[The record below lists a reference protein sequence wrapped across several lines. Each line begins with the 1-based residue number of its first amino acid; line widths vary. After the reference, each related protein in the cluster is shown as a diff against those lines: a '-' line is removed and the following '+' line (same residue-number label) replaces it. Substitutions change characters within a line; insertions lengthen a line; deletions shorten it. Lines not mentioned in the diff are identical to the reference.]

1 MKIWRWIVRRHE
13 IDRDLQ
19 DEIGNH
25 LSMAARDRV
34 DDGADPEA
42 ARLAARKEF
51 GNVLRTTEA
60 TRRVWRGGWLE
71 WLTDVWQDARFGVR
85 MIVKNP
91 GFSLVVI
98 AVLTLGI
105 GGNAVVFS
113 VFKGLALEP
122 LPGVKDSATL
132 AVVVSRSNGGR
143 QVALSYPDYRYFRD
157 HNESFTDLAGC
168 DMAPL
173 SLGLGSRGERVW
185 GEIVTGNYFQALGV
199 HAQLGRTLSPA
210 DDVTPGKHPVAV
222 INDGMWRRTFGSDPA
237 IVGKTIQLN
246 AHPYTVVGV
255 LEPRFQGSIVSLVT
269 DVFVPLM
276 MLPQLFPPDRLEHRG
291 MRMLIVFGHLRPGVT
306 RDAASAR
313 LEVQSAQLDADQP
326 VLNMTYRSHAI
337 PIWQS
342 PYGAQ
347 TYLLPVVSMLGGTG
361 ILLLLVVCANVANL
375 VMVRG
380 ASRRGEVAVRLA
392 LGASRSRILRLLL
405 VENLVL
411 AVPGALL
418 GVALARVL
426 LPFLSSGA
434 AAAAPM
440 RVSLNASTD
449 VWVLGFSLLLSC
461 ASALVFG
468 FVPALQTS
476 RVELASVMKDESPRG
491 AARSRLRSALVVA
504 QVAVSLLLLVGA
516 GLVTRSL
523 IAARQ
528 ADGGFDSHSVSSVAV
543 DLEPSGYDSQSGRE
557 LVTRLFDA
565 FAASPEVESAS
576 VAAFLPLTLVD
587 GASRRVTIEGYEPR
601 SDEDLSFLY
610 NVVSADYF
618 RTLRVPIISGRP
630 FERRDDEHATGVTIV
645 NETLAR
651 RMWQTPEAALGKRL
665 KSGGDWLTIV
675 GVAQD
680 LKYARLTEAP
690 RPYFYLPFLQ
700 AYTSS
705 LTLHVR
711 ASDAS
716 TDILGVVSRQLHAT
730 DPNLPLLT
738 SKLLIEQ
745 TRVALSPYEMAA
757 GTLLMFGIMTIL
769 LSALGIYGLVAY
781 TIEQSTQEIGVR
793 MAIGAS
799 RLDVVRQF
807 FGRGLTLA
815 ALGMAL
821 GLIMSVAVTR
831 LLAAALYGVSATDAA
846 SFVLATAIVA
856 AIALAAS
863 FVPAWRASRLDPLAA
878 LRHR

>member
-1 MKIWRWIVRRHE
+1 MTMWNWLLRRRK
-13 IDRDLQ
+13 IDRDL
-19 DEIGNH
+19 DEEIRGH
-25 LSMAARDRV
+25 LRMAARDRV
-34 DDGADPEA
+34 EEGADPEQ
-42 ARLAARKEF
+42 ARLAAMKDF
-51 GNVLRTTEA
+51 GNVLLTTEA
-60 TRRVWRGGWLE
+60 TRGVWRGRLAE
-71 WLTDVWQDARFGVR
+71 WVTDFWQDARFGLR
-85 MIVKNP
+85 MVVKNP
-91 GFSLVVI
+91 AFSLVVI

-105 GGNAVVFS
+105 GGNAVVFT

-122 LPGVKDSATL
+122 LPGVRDSAAL

-143 QVALSYPDYRYFRD
+143 QMAVSYPDYRYFRD
-157 HNESFTDLAGC
+157 HNESFTDLVAS
-168 DMAPL
+168 DMVPL
-173 SLGLGSRGERVW
+173 SLGLGSSGERIW
-185 GEIVTGNYFQALGV
+185 GEIVSGNYFEALGV
-199 HAQLGRTLSPA
+199 RAQLGRTLSPS
-210 DDVTPGKHPVAV
+210 DDVSPGKHPVAV
-222 INDGMWRRTFGSDPA
+222 IGDGMWRRTFGGDPN

-255 LEPRFQGSIVSLVT
+255 LQPSFQGSVVSLVI

-276 MLPQLFPPDRLEHRG
+276 MQSQLFPPDRMQLRG
-291 MRMLIVFGHLRPGVT
+291 MRMLMVLGHLRPGVT
-306 RDAASAR
+306 RAEASAR
-313 LEVQSAQLDADQP
+313 LDVQSAQLDANEP
-326 VLNMTYRSHAI
+326 VVNMTYRSHAI

-347 TYLLPVVSMLGGTG
+347 TYLLPVVSILGGTG
-361 ILLLLVVCANVANL
+361 VLLLLVVCANVANL

-392 LGASRSRILRLLL
+392 LGASRSRILRLLF

-418 GVALARVL
+418 GVALSRVV

-461 ASALVFG
+461 ASAFVFG
-468 FVPALQTS
+468 FVPALRTS
-476 RVELASVMKDESPRG
+476 RVELAAVMKDESPRG
-491 AARSRLRSALVVA
+491 AARGRLRSALVVA

-523 IAARQ
+523 TAARL
-528 ADGGFDSHSVSSVAV
+528 ADGGFDARNVSSVAI
-543 DLEPSGYDSQSGRE
+543 DLRPSGYDEAGGR
-557 LVTRLFDA
+557 TFIDRFFDA
-565 FAASPEVESAS
+565 MRASPGVESVSLAER
-576 VAAFLPLTLVD
+576 LPLSLVD
-587 GASRRVTIEGYEPR
+587 GAVRRVTIEGYEPR
-601 SDEDLSFLY
+601 QDEDLSFLY
-610 NVVSADYF
+610 NTVSQDYF
-618 RTLRVPIISGRP
+618 RTLRIPLVSGRE
-630 FERRDDEHATGVTIV
+630 FDRRDDQRATGVAIV

-651 RMWQTPEAALGKRL
+651 RMWQTPEAAIGKRL

-675 GVAQD
+675 GVARD
-680 LKYARLTEAP
+680 VKYARLTEGP
-690 RPYFYLPFLQ
+690 RPHLYLPYAQ
-700 AYTSS
+700 AYASAV
-705 LTLHVR
+705 TLHVR
-711 ASDAS
+711 GQNPTIDV
-716 TDILGVVSRQLHAT
+716 LGLVRAQLNAA
-730 DPNLPLLT
+730 DPNLPVLS

-745 TRVALSPYEMAA
+745 TRVALGPYEMAA
-757 GTLLMFGIMTIL
+757 GTLVLFGVMTIL

-781 TIEQSTQEIGVR
+781 TVQQSAQEIGVR
-793 MAIGAS
+793 MAMGAS

-807 FGRGLTLA
+807 FGRGMTLS

-846 SFVLATAIVA
+846 SFASATAIVA

-863 FVPAWRASRLDPLAA
+863 FVPAWRASRMDPLAA